1 MTLDA
6 QLASHAVSDDEPAM
20 SVQGS
25 DHEQSLP
32 DSLLLIVDPSLAL
45 EAARRME
52 ANCRNGLRFFSDFR
66 RVRPLDSFV
75 LDEDG
80 EALEGAEDALEFE
93 PPEDRFN
100 PRLDP
105 ALSRR

>member
-6 QLASHAVSDDEPAM
+6 QLATPVVSDDEPAM
-20 SVQGS
+20 PNQGS
-25 DHEQSLP
+25 DHEQPSP

-66 RVRPLDSFV
+66 RVRPLDSFQ

-80 EALEGAEDALEFE
+80 EALEGADDVPEFE
-93 PPEDRFN
+93 APEDRFN
-100 PRLDP
+100 PRFDP
-105 ALSRR
+105 ALSRH

>member
-1 MTLDA
+1 MTLEA
-6 QLASHAVSDDEPAM
+6 QLATHDVSDDEPAIPN
-20 SVQGS
+20 QGS

-80 EALEGAEDALEFE
+80 ETLEGTDDVLEFE
-93 PPEDRFN
+93 PLEDRFN
-100 PRLDP
+100 PRFDP